1 MNHYLAV
8 SPGKTVL
15 RPLAKNILR
24 AAALVEAIP
33 VQFSFSGRAGIAL
46 STGEPYPRGTQLLS
60 ALEGLAPHEPIP
72 PAVSAALDD
81 LRQWLDDGPGQK
93 SFGPSFPLLLEEVRR
108 QSVFSTCGNPQEP
121 FMAFWEQWRRY
132 YPLPQTFEIR
142 GKSTI
147 NEVNQQEA
155 GDYLQAHNQTAQGE
169 PSIDR
174 AARSL
179 VSSLPADVERIL
191 DIGSG
196 PGYGNRQIPADYAV
210 LAMDIEEEILR
221 GNVRQ
226 TCVGDIMDI
235 PMADGSVDLV
245 MACDVLEHLPD
256 PVLKKGIAELMRVS
270 RKYIYLQVPFQEP
283 SLMAMALCSRCGH
296 VWHINHHKR
305 RYTQQELTALL
316 PESWKPVCVNYTGD
330 ITTLRTGVHETEFAD
345 FFGFD
350 IHSVEGMVCPKCGGK
365 SILRGTDELELLHRM
380 AGFDAEFPFPTYSEI
395 GILFCRADQEAQ
407 LPDTMYP
414 EQKPEQRLRNALRP
428 MERRQALHVYTKAE
442 LLPELYTAGCEMT
455 ADEHGYHFRRCET
468 AETAWVAISFP
479 PLPGTYTGVE
489 IRGSLPDGE
498 GTVSVARADQRGQEQ
513 YLMDW
518 QWSTAEATDCLNQE
532 ITCSSVYIK
541 LYFSAPQLDLYSAG
555 LSGGQDVPYRFY
567 PREGRALFAF
577 SLDGIRYQ
585 LPYPDETGI
594 SLPHSPRQ
602 WLLESNQTIR
612 RRGALLKRFVQSLQ
626 EAAPVGAESND
637 SAPPQDGQ
645 HCVTGS
651 FLPEASSPEEDPYK
665 DDSQNMEPDLQ
676 TILTAALL
684 TESKFSGEASLA
696 SGAAELASDGGSLQR
711 TVAASLFAES
721 MVAAGGTSSE
731 GAEPRH
737 QEFQDRRC
745 EVSSALFAEY
755 VLSVYEVP
763 AQKKPSL
770 MKIRFKI
777 AAKKVEGRLQGWL
790 HRHPRM
796 YQTLTGLGVKRLYI
810 VLKRRA
816 AR

>member
-60 ALEGLAPHEPIP
+60 ALEGLAPHEPVP

-108 QSVFSTCGNPQEP
+108 QSVFSTCGDPQEP
-121 FMAFWEQWRRY
+121 FTAFWEQWRRY

-296 VWHINHHKR
+296 VWHVNHHKR

-365 SILRGTDELELLHRM
+365 SILRGTDELDLLHRM

-395 GILFCRADQEAQ
+395 GILFCRADEEAQ

-498 GTVSVARADQRGQEQ
+498 GTVSVARAD
-513 YLMDW
+513 
-518 QWSTAEATDCLNQE
+518 
-532 ITCSSVYIK
+532 
-541 LYFSAPQLDLYSAG
+541 
-555 LSGGQDVPYRFY
+555 SGGR
-567 PREGRALFAF
+567 
-577 SLDGIRYQ
+577 
-585 LPYPDETGI
+585 
-594 SLPHSPRQ
+594 
-602 WLLESNQTIR
+602 
-612 RRGALLKRFVQSLQ
+612 
-626 EAAPVGAESND
+626 
-637 SAPPQDGQ
+637 
-645 HCVTGS
+645 
-651 FLPEASSPEEDPYK
+651 SS
-665 DDSQNMEPDLQ
+665 
-676 TILTAALL
+676 I
-684 TESKFSGEASLA
+684 
-696 SGAAELASDGGSLQR
+696 
-711 TVAASLFAES
+711 
-721 MVAAGGTSSE
+721 
-731 GAEPRH
+731 
-737 QEFQDRRC
+737 
-745 EVSSALFAEY
+745 
-755 VLSVYEVP
+755 
-763 AQKKPSL
+763 
-770 MKIRFKI
+770 
-777 AAKKVEGRLQGWL
+777 
-790 HRHPRM
+790 
-796 YQTLTGLGVKRLYI
+796 
-810 VLKRRA
+810 
-816 AR
+816 